1 MEKHRE
7 EEGFGKACLGLFGDW
22 FNRINAGEVTREG
35 TEEVMEAYGIENPK
49 APLVLM
55 FNAFCAGVDAGIKV
69 TVDYAGEEK
78 AQQAN
83 KA

>member
-1 MEKHRE
+1 
-7 EEGFGKACLGLFGDW
+7 
-22 FNRINAGEVTREG
+22 
-35 TEEVMEAYGIENPK
+35 MEAYGIENPK

-69 TVDYAGEEK
+69 TVDFAEEEK